1 VEGLVLAGDKAMA
14 ARELSR
20 LLYDIQEGQAKTDP
34 GREPHIPSWLMDD
47 LASLK

>member
-1 VEGLVLAGDKAMA
+1 MAGDKATA

-20 LLYDIQEGQAKTDP
+20 LLYDIQEAQRKSDS
-34 GREPHIPSWLMDD
+34 GREPHIPSWLMDY